1 MRAPDENRGSHGI
14 DPPPPLPSFS
24 CETVLRPAVLH
35 LISSFSLVPINTNQS
50 IA

>member
-14 DPPPPLPSFS
+14 DPPPLLSFS

>member
-1 MRAPDENRGSHGI
+1 MRAPDENRGGATELT
-14 DPPPPLPSFS
+14 PPPLPSFS